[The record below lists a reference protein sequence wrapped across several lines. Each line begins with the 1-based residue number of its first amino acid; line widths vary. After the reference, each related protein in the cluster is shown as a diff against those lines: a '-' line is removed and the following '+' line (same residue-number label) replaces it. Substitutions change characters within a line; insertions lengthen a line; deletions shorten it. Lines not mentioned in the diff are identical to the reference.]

1 MSPPRKADDV
11 VTELAQKGGVI
22 VRSCASFPPGLP
34 DHYIRVSIG
43 EPWENEAFIA
53 AITDIYQP

>member
-1 MSPPRKADDV
+1 MVNVAPRTAEDV
-11 VTELAQKGGVI
+11 VTALAQKGVI
-22 VRSCASFPPGLP
+22 VRSCASFPGLP

-53 AITDIYQP
+53 AIGEIYRS